1 MNKVPHQSGFVSIIG
16 KPNAGKSTL
25 LNQILDRKL
34 VITTP
39 TAQTTRH
46 RIFGIDSSDDHQI
59 VYSDTPGLIR
69 PRYKLQERM
78 MGSINQ
84 SLEDA
89 DLILLIIA
97 VDESFPET
105 HIVELAEKTE
115 IPKILVLNKMDAVPQ
130 EKVFKRME
138 EMAAK
143 VDFVEAIPISALKG
157 TNVEKLKELTLKYI
171 PEGPAYFD
179 KDQVSDRPERFF
191 VAEMIREKIFLL
203 MHQELPY
210 STEVVI
216 DAFEEND
223 DQIKID
229 ATIHVTTKQHKG
241 MVIGKGAK
249 NLKKIGTMA
258 RQDIEKFLAGS
269 VYLQLYVKV
278 SEGWKDSDFHL
289 RGFGYQ

>member
-1 MNKVPHQSGFVSIIG
+1 MNKVPHRSGFVSIIG

-25 LNQILDRKL
+25 LNQLLGRKL

-46 RIFGIDSSDDHQI
+46 RIFGIDSSENHQI

-78 MGSINQ
+78 MGSISQ

-89 DLILLIIA
+89 DLILLVIA
-97 VDESFPET
+97 VDESYPEDQ
-105 HIVELAEKTE
+105 IVKLAEKTE
-115 IPKILVLNKMDAVPQ
+115 IPKILVLNKMDAVSE
-130 EKVFKRME
+130 EKLFKRMQ

-143 VDFVEAIPISALKG
+143 VDFVEAIPISALNG
-157 TNVEKLKELTLKYI
+157 HNVEKLKELTLNYI

-179 KDQVSDRPERFF
+179 KEQVSDRPERFF

-203 MHQELPY
+203 MRQELPY
-210 STEVVI
+210 STEVVVESF
-216 DAFEEND
+216 DEDEE
-223 DQIKID
+223 QIRIE

-258 RQDIEKFLAGS
+258 RKDIEQFLANS
-269 VYLQLYVKV
+269 VYLNLYVKV